1 MCGICGFTGYRNDQK
16 AVIERMMKS
25 IEHRGPDS
33 EGSFCGGEITLGFRR
48 LSIIDLEDGQQP
60 MESADGNLHIV
71 FNGEI
76 YDYKELR
83 AELEAAGISFRTH
96 SDTEVLVNTVQ
107 QYGEKALDKLRG
119 MFGFAVWNEKEQTL
133 MLARDFFGIKP
144 VYYAQIDGHFVF
156 ASEIK
161 SILAFPG
168 YKREVNRLALEQYLS
183 FQYSALEET
192 FFKGIYKLMPGH
204 VLIYRDGKYE
214 IKSYFKARL
223 TPGQWEEGA
232 AQLETILDD
241 SLKHHMLSDVEV
253 GAFLSGGVD
262 SGYLAAASG
271 ADQAFTVGFDEGNRY
286 NEVEKAAQVAKAA
299 GLKHHVKI
307 ISKEEFWNSLPDVM
321 YHMDE
326 PSGDASAVA
335 LYFLA
340 QEAAKHVKVV
350 LSGEGADELFGG
362 YNIYR
367 EPEALKMVGWI
378 PFGIRR
384 AVGRLAAKLP
394 DVKGRDFLIRAGK
407 KVEERF
413 IGNAYIYGEKE
424 KNQILKGGVTGQTTQ
439 EYLNP
444 FYKEIE
450 NDRFFGKTDRTKHT
464 EKVYRIEKKSG
475 SLGKSHLQDMEKMQ
489 SVDLNYWLPGDI
501 LQKADKMSMAHS
513 LEVRVPFLDRDVWAL
528 AAGLPKDAKIADGTT
543 KAIFRKAVSKYIPQ
557 DTDGR
562 KKLGFPIPIRVWLRQ
577 DDWYQMVKE
586 LFTSKEAEEFFHT
599 EKLLQLLREHKEGK
613 KDNSRKIWTVL
624 AFLIWYHTFF
634 YKESSEHQLHNN

>member
-1 MCGICGFTGYRNDQK
+1 MCGICGFTGHRNDQK

-60 MESADGNLHIV
+60 MESADGNLQIV

-96 SDTEVLVNTVQ
+96 SDTEVLVNTIQ
-107 QYGEKALDKLRG
+107 KYGEKALDKLRG
-119 MFGFAVWNEKEQTL
+119 MFGFAVWNEK
-133 MLARDFFGIKP
+133 
-144 VYYAQIDGHFVF
+144 
-156 ASEIK
+156 
-161 SILAFPG
+161 
-168 YKREVNRLALEQYLS
+168 EQYLS

-223 TPGQWEEGA
+223 TLGQWEESQENSNVGTRRDENVNELKENNPDMQPLQA
-232 AQLETILDD
+232 RLETILDD
-241 SLKHHMLSDVEV
+241 SVKHHMLSDVEV

-299 GLKHHVKI
+299 GLRHHVKI
-307 ISKEEFWNSLPDVM
+307 ISKKEFWNSLPDVM

-439 EYLNP
+439 EFLKP

-450 NDRFFGKTDRTKHT
+450 NDRFLEKTDRTKHT
-464 EKVYRIEKKSG
+464 HKVCRIEKKSG
-475 SLGKSHLQDMEKMQ
+475 RDGLGKSHLQDMEKMQ

-513 LEVRVPFLDRDVWAL
+513 LEVRVPFLDKDVWTL
-528 AAGLPKDAKIADGTT
+528 AAGLPKEAKIADGTT
-543 KAIFRKAVSKYIPQ
+543 KDIFRKAVSKYIPQ

-624 AFLIWYHTFF
+624 AFLIWHHTFF
-634 YKESSEHQLHNN
+634 YKESSERQLQSN

>member
-1 MCGICGFTGYRNDQK
+1 MCGICGFTGYRQDQK
-16 AVIERMMKS
+16 TVIERMMKA

-33 EGSFCGGEITLGFRR
+33 EGSFCREKITLGFRR

-83 AELEAAGISFRTH
+83 AELEASGISFCTH
-96 SDTEVLVNTVQ
+96 SDTEVLINTIQ

-119 MFGFAVWNEKEQTL
+119 MFGFAVWNEQAQSL

-144 VYYAQIDGHFVF
+144 VYYAEIDGHFVF

-168 YKREVNRLALEQYLS
+168 YERKVNQKALEQYLS
-183 FQYSALEET
+183 FQYAPLEET

-204 VLIYRDGKYE
+204 MLLYKNGNYE
-214 IKSYFKARL
+214 IKTYFKTKL
-223 TPGQWEEGA
+223 TPDKWNRKTNMD
-232 AQLETILDD
+232 QLRSQLAEILKD
-241 SLKHHMLSDVEV
+241 SVKHHMLSDVEV

-262 SGYLAAASG
+262 SGYLASASG
-271 ADQAFTVGFDEGNRY
+271 ADQAFTVGFDEGDRY
-286 NEVEKAAQVAKAA
+286 SEVNKAAKVAEKAS
-299 GLKHHVKI
+299 LKHHVKI
-307 ISKEEFWNSLPDVM
+307 ISKQEFWDALPDVM

-326 PSGDASAVA
+326 PLGDASAVA
-335 LYFLA
+335 LYFLSK
-340 QEAAKHVKVV
+340 EAAGHVKVV

-367 EPEALKMVGWI
+367 EPEALKKVAWI
-378 PFGIRR
+378 PFVLRR
-384 AVGRLAAKLP
+384 AVRKLAAKLP
-394 DVKGRDFLIRAGK
+394 DVKGRDFLIRAGM

-413 IGNAYIYGEKE
+413 IGNAYIYCEKE
-424 KNQILKGGVTGQTTQ
+424 KAQILKNKVTGPSTQ
-439 EYLNP
+439 EYLSQ
-444 FYKEIE
+444 FYEELESE
-450 NDRFFGKTDRTKHT
+450 NR
-464 EKVYRIEKKSG
+464 G
-475 SLGKSHLQDMEKMQ
+475 SLQDMEKMQ

-513 LEVRVPFLDRDVWAL
+513 LEVRVPFLDKEVFNF
-528 AAGLPKDAKIADGTT
+528 AAKLPKEAKIAAGTT
-543 KAIFRKAVSKYIPQ
+543 KYIFRKAVSEFLPQ
-557 DTDGR
+557 ETNER

-577 DDWYQMVKE
+577 NDWYQMVTD

-599 EKLLQLLREHKEGK
+599 EKLLQLLNDHKDK
-613 KDNSRKIWTVL
+613 KADNSRKIWTVL
-624 AFLIWYHTFF
+624 TFLIWYDRFF
-634 YKESSEHQLHNN
+634 TTCSK

>member
-1 MCGICGFTGYRNDQK
+1 M
-16 AVIERMMKS
+16 
-25 IEHRGPDS
+25 
-33 EGSFCGGEITLGFRR
+33 
-48 LSIIDLEDGQQP
+48 QP
-60 MESADGNLHIV
+60 L
-71 FNGEI
+71 
-76 YDYKELR
+76 
-83 AELEAAGISFRTH
+83 
-96 SDTEVLVNTVQ
+96 Q
-107 QYGEKALDKLRG
+107 
-119 MFGFAVWNEKEQTL
+119 
-133 MLARDFFGIKP
+133 AR
-144 VYYAQIDGHFVF
+144 
-156 ASEIK
+156 
-161 SILAFPG
+161 
-168 YKREVNRLALEQYLS
+168 
-183 FQYSALEET
+183 
-192 FFKGIYKLMPGH
+192 
-204 VLIYRDGKYE
+204 
-214 IKSYFKARL
+214 
-223 TPGQWEEGA
+223 
-232 AQLETILDD
+232 LETILDD
-241 SLKHHMLSDVEV
+241 SVKHHMLSDVEV

-367 EPEALKMVGWI
+367 EPEALKMVGWV

-513 LEVRVPFLDRDVWAL
+513 LEVRVPFLDRNVWAL

-624 AFLIWYHTFF
+624 AFLVWYHTFF